1 ETVISKRLI
10 LSLVQKIFDPI
21 GILCAVTLPPKIL
34 LQDTWKLKVG
44 WDIELPPDVSK
55 KFFKWVNELYLLKE
69 VCLPRFM
76 PFNEDSELH
85 VFVDASRVAYSA
97 CVFVRTVLE
106 AETSVSLI
114 RAKTRVAPLKPLTI
128 PRLELM
134 ACCIGARLVNSI
146 RDALNLPNIKVTFWS
161 DSEVALWWIKEHGDW
176 SIFVTNRVQEI
187 RQLTQFQLWRHVPGV
202 LNIADMLSREC
213 SARRLLDSR
222 WWEGPTWLKDAP
234 ENWPKGEICCEP
246 LAAHT
251 ESKKSELVILNVDN
265 DCLPWYCLKMSNYN
279 RMINVFAYILRFV
292 NNCQKNC
299 TSINDSM
306 LSFEEIDKAEK
317 CLIKL
322 LQCQFFKTVSD
333 LKFISAFKDDNGIL
347 RVKTKITFRKDDES
361 FLAPILLPELA
372 RSVLYECVKCK
383 RFSSKP
389 MSNEPTPLPS
399 DRAWPTKTI
408 YSDNGANIKGS
419 CNELS
424 KLDWNQIQREANLER
439 MSWKFNPPTA
449 SWWGGWWERL
459 VRVIK
464 ELLRRTLGNSVLSF
478 EELVTVFCGCESVI
492 NSRPLTYISE
502 ESRELVPLTPSMFLI
517 ENRCSDVTDF
527 EAIDQGHFQKRIR
540 FRSKLLNDLKQRFRR
555 EYLGQLVQR
564 KKDKNYVR
572 EPRLGEI
579 VLVGDDTTRKRLLCP
594 LAKIIEL
601 IPGKG
606 GKERTVRV
614 KTQKECMVR
623 PIQRLFP
630 LEIQSSDPQIN
641 MESGGGRDSSV
652 SNPNLKT
659 DTSSDAIVRKYTR
672 SGRCIKTPEILDL
685 LNCVSYRFEYLID
698 PQRGENVGQAIKQK
712 SERELE

>member
-1 ETVISKRLI
+1 MEKLKGSFYVDNCLTGVNDPCDLASFIERTQTLMSMGGFNLRGWVSNVACEFISKQSGNASVLGLLWNLDADKLRCSIDFEVLSCETVISKRLI

-21 GILCAVTLPPKIL
+21 EILCAVTLPPKIL

-44 WDIELPPDVSK
+44 WDIQLPPDASK

-76 PFNEDSELH
+76 PFNEGSELH

-134 ACCIGARLVNSI
+134 ACCIGARLVYSI
-146 RDALNLPNIKVTFWS
+146 RDALNLPNIKMTFWS
-161 DSEVALWWIKEHGDW
+161 DSDIALWG
-176 SIFVTNRVQEI
+176 
-187 RQLTQFQLWRHVPGV
+187 
-202 LNIADMLSREC
+202 C

-222 WWEGPTWLKDAP
+222 WWEGPIWLKDAP

-265 DCLPWYCLKMSNYN
+265 DCFPWYCLKMSNCN

-306 LSFEEIDKAEK
+306 LSFEELE
-317 CLIKL
+317 
-322 LQCQFFKTVSD
+322 TV
-333 LKFISAFKDDNGIL
+333 I
-347 RVKTKITFRKDDES
+347 
-361 FLAPILLPELA
+361 
-372 RSVLYECVKCK
+372 
-383 RFSSKP
+383 
-389 MSNEPTPLPS
+389 
-399 DRAWPTKTI
+399 
-408 YSDNGANIKGS
+408 
-419 CNELS
+419 
-424 KLDWNQIQREANLER
+424 
-439 MSWKFNPPTA
+439 
-449 SWWGGWWERL
+449 
-459 VRVIK
+459 
-464 ELLRRTLGNSVLSF
+464 
-478 EELVTVFCGCESVI
+478 CGCESVI

-502 ESRELVPLTPSMFLI
+502 ESRELVHLTPSMFLI

-564 KKDKNYVR
+564 KKDKKYVR

-579 VLVGDDTTRKRLLCP
+579 VLVGDDTKKRLLWP

-601 IPGKG
+601 IPGKD
-606 GKERTVRV
+606 GKVKTVRV
-614 KTQKECMVR
+614 KTQKGCMVR

-641 MESGGGRDSSV
+641 MESGEGHDSCV

-659 DTSSDAIVRKYTR
+659 DTLSDAVVRNYTR

-685 LNCVSYRFEYLID
+685 LNCVSYKFECLID
-698 PQRGENVGQAIKQK
+698 PQRGENVGQGIKQK